1 MKPMRPLLATL
12 LALAS
17 FGAQAAGM
25 ATHAAMA
32 DFGRDALDDGPLKSI
47 LTAHRPALLAGA
59 IHPDGG
65 YGSGAAF
72 PEDREM
78 AERAHWGDFSIQF
91 MAYLRE
97 SGCSGEVKAALVKR
111 PAIGLIDLAALSDR
125 CGQLIAYAFG
135 NAAHGLTDETWDAQ
149 FEPEVRRRG
158 EDPNPAVFLSQL
170 PLSLPGPL
178 KDALTQLFGAT
189 PMNAIEYA
197 MDMVNIA
204 ERKLVLDAPTLVFPP
219 SSDLVEV
226 FARNRPE
233 QGVTVAM
240 VERAQVVSRAAVQAE
255 SLAALVEQVRVRRQM
270 PWAAANY
277 YTAPGGVVQS
287 GYAVAG
293 MYRQLWDLL
302 TGDPAQPLA
311 PTVVGSYPGH
321 GALDVQLDPAH
332 DGWTQHRWLHV
343 FFSTSMDAASL
354 EQPGAICLFDP
365 DGRRVGGVVEPGS
378 WSRDYAHAVKFRLA
392 EALKPN
398 ARYTA
403 VVTPKVKD
411 YRGLALERPYS
422 FSFTTARS
430 GAQ

>member
-1 MKPMRPLLATL
+1 M
-12 LALAS
+12 
-17 FGAQAAGM
+17 
-25 ATHAAMA
+25 
-32 DFGRDALDDGPLKSI
+32 
-47 LTAHRPALLAGA
+47 
-59 IHPDGG
+59 
-65 YGSGAAF
+65 
-72 PEDREM
+72 
-78 AERAHWGDFSIQF
+78 GDS
-91 MAYLRE
+91 
-97 SGCSGEVKAALVKR
+97 
-111 PAIGLIDLAALSDR
+111 LAAQVNSRNAVLVERLQRELRRLQELVSDLLELSR
-125 CGQLIAYAFG
+125 LE
-135 NAAHGLTDETWDAQ
+135 NA
-149 FEPEVRRRG
+149 
-158 EDPNPAVFLSQL
+158 
-170 PLSLPGPL
+170 LPG
-178 KDALTQLFGAT
+178 
-189 PMNAIEYA
+189 
-197 MDMVNIA
+197 
-204 ERKLVLDAPTLVFPP
+204 
-219 SSDLVEV
+219 
-226 FARNRPE
+226 
-233 QGVTVAM
+233 QGM
-240 VERAQVVSRAAVQAE
+240 RAQPLG
-255 SLAALVEQVRVRRQM
+255 LAALVEQVRVRRQM